1 MLCKNFNK
9 CFNNKSFVLH
19 SGKRSIQNPIKHLK
33 SCFGK
38 IFNNIT
44 SITRSFHIFML
55 WQSGWQIT
63 TFCHKIYIFGFNLLE
78 AILKWGWLLASES
91 RIYRFYDKK
100 VVICHPLGQKINMWK
115 LLVLL
120 VVIKLYARIDILK
133 IFNGSKPLNYCR
145 IRLRLTYLTGFG
157 RLW

>member
-100 VVICHPLGQKINMWK
+100 SSYLPSTW
-115 LLVLL
+115 
-120 VVIKLYARIDILK
+120 
-133 IFNGSKPLNYCR
+133 SKNQYVKAS
-145 IRLRLTYLTGFG
+145 GFTCCYQALCPN
-157 RLW
+157 RYIENI